1 MALRLWGLTKVFLL
15 KRHFI
20 HLEFPPAQ
28 IFENASVG
36 GKVETQPIGVE
47 RLLRFTVFAIH
58 TADAVLAVAEQGMTE
73 VCKARADLMRAARE
87 ELDLQKRQFAARLE
101 RLV

>member
-28 IFENASVG
+28 VFENACVG
-36 GKVETQPIGVE
+36 GKVEAQAIGAE
-47 RLLRFTVFAIH
+47 RLMRFAVFAVH
-58 TADAVLAVAEQGMTE
+58 AADAVLAVAEQGMTE
-73 VCKARADLMRAARE
+73 VCKACADLVRAASE
-87 ELDLQKRQFAARLE
+87 QLNF
-101 RLV
+101 

>member
-28 IFENASVG
+28 VFENACVG
-36 GKVETQPIGVE
+36 GEVETKAVGVK
-47 RLLRFTVFAIH
+47 RLMRFAVFAVH
-58 TADAVLAVAEQGMTE
+58 AADAVLAVAEQGMTE
-73 VCKARADLMRAARE
+73 VCKARADLMRASRE
-87 ELDLQKRQFAARLE
+87 QLNF
-101 RLV
+101 